1 MMKLCNCSQRPLV
14 ILESKVVMEDGKP
27 YQVLAFGCTNKHCGE
42 YKKIKWYKYINL
54 LDNSDVQEKE
64 A

>member
-1 MMKLCNCSQRPLV
+1 MG

-27 YQVLAFGCTNKHCGE
+27 FQVLAFGCTNKHCGE
-42 YKKIKWYKYINL
+42 YKKVKWYKYINL
-54 LDNSDVQEKE
+54 LDNSDVEERQ